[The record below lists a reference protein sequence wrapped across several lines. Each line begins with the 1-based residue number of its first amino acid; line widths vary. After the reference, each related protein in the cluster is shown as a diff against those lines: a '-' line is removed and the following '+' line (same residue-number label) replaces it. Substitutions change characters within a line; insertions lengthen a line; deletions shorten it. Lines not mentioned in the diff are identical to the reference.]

1 MKLTKT
7 KLKQLIKEELALET
21 EMYTGHMRVE
31 DSPHTRWKDQHMTM
45 SEEQSMESFWMTDL
59 LPLVERYMGIRGEAA
74 IASGDSPLQEKP
86 TQFLERMIQ
95 FVRDQ
100 GY

>member
-7 KLKQLIKEELALET
+7 KLKQMIKEELGT
-21 EMYTGHMRVE
+21 ELGGTF
-31 DSPHTRWKDQHMTM
+31 PNM
-45 SEEQSMESFWMTDL
+45 SEEESLEDFWMNEL
-59 LPLVERYMGIRGEAA
+59 HPLVENYLLQTNQTRYM
-74 IASGDSPLQEKP
+74 P